1 MVVST
6 PGAENLP
13 DDVPEADWAEQEID
27 ADPVTA
33 EAGEPGARPA
43 NLDRGTAEVNEA
55 DLADQETL
63 AYGESDESRV

>member
-1 MVVST
+1 MST

-27 ADPVTA
+27 ADPLTE
-33 EAGEPGARPA
+33 EAGEPGSRPV
-43 NLDRGTAEVNEA
+43 NVERGTTEANEA

-63 AYGESDESRV
+63 AYGESEESRG